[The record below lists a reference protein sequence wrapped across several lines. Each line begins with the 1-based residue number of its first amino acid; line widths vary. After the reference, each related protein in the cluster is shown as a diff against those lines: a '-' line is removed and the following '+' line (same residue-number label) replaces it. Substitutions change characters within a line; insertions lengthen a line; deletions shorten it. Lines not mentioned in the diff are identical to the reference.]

1 MGSNRLSFTDERA
14 VTSAPGGAGFMAVP
28 AVLLGVMDAATF
40 QRQLYQWAFEQAQQA
55 TQASRPAP
63 MRDLFAIMN

>member
-14 VTSAPGGAGFMAVP
+14 VTNTPGGGFMAVP
-28 AVLLGVMDAATF
+28 AVLLGVMDAGTF

-55 TQASRPAP
+55 VQVNRQAP